1 MDLSSY
7 QRMDA
12 NILLGIVNEKLRLEC
27 ADLGELLL
35 RYDMAQEQLNKRMSS
50 IGYHYD
56 EMTNQFKA
64 NH

>member
-1 MDLSSY
+1 MDLSAY

-35 RYDMAQEQLNKRMSS
+35 RYDMSQDALNQKMTTN
-50 IGYHYD
+50 GYQND
-56 EMTNQFKA
+56 EMNNQLKA

>member
-1 MDLSSY
+1 
-7 QRMDA
+7 
-12 NILLGIVNEKLRLEC
+12 
-27 ADLGELLL
+27 L

>member
-27 ADLGELLL
+27 SDLSELLL
-35 RYDMAQEQLNKRMSS
+35 RYELSKDTLAKKMYL

-56 EMTNQFKA
+56 PITNQFKPD
-64 NH
+64 H

>member
-1 MDLSSY
+1 MDLSAY
-7 QRMDA
+7 QQMDA
-12 NILLGIVNEKLRLEC
+12 NILLGIVNEKLRIEC

-35 RYDMAQEQLNKRMSS
+35 QYDMAQDQLSKRMSS